1 MKPQSNSGGKSD
13 DQLLRELGYE
23 PELSRRMS
31 GFSNFAISLS
41 IICILAGGVT
51 SFHVGLGSV
60 GGASLGLGWPL
71 ACLFSLSVAATMA
84 QVASAFPTAG
94 GLYHW
99 ASRLGGRGCGWTTAW
114 FNLAGLI
121 TVLATVNAG
130 TYDFALAA
138 FRLAPPESNAGVV
151 KLGVVVL
158 MMISQGLLNHFGI
171 RWTTRLTDLSGW
183 LILVLSAGLTGSLL
197 WNAPGLEWSRL
208 WTFGNYSGVT
218 VGGAG
223 FPRQDGV
230 AWLFALG
237 LMLPAY
243 TITGFDASAH
253 TAEETVGAAVNVP
266 RGIVRSVWV
275 SGLMGWG
282 LVVALTLAMPSIP
295 DGVAKGAEV
304 VPWIL
309 RERLPGGVAVV
320 FLGGVLLVQYLCG
333 LAALTSASRMVFAF
347 ARDGGLPGAG
357 WLRRVNSTSG
367 SPACAV
373 WASALAGAAFTILV
387 PYTTIAVV
395 CTVLL
400 YVSYVI
406 PVAAG
411 GWAWGRTWTAPGPWH
426 LGRWFRPMAAIAVA
440 GSLFLLVVGVQP
452 PNELAL
458 RILGGTAVAMI
469 LVWFLWER
477 KRFRGPP
484 ER

>member
-1 MKPQSNSGGKSD
+1 MRPDLNGGRESD
-13 DQLLRELGYE
+13 DRLLRGFGYE
-23 PELSRRMS
+23 PQLSRRMS

-41 IICILAGGVT
+41 IICILAGGIT

-60 GGASLGLGWPL
+60 GGGSLGVGWPL
-71 ACLFSLSVAATMA
+71 ACLFSLAVASTMA

-99 ASRLGGRGCGWTTAW
+99 ASILGGRGCGWTTAW
-114 FNLAGLI
+114 FNLAGLV

-138 FRLAPPESNAGVV
+138 FQLTPPESSAGAF
-151 KLGVVVL
+151 KLAAVIVMV
-158 MMISQGLLNHFGI
+158 ISQGLLNHIGI
-171 RWTTRLTDLSGW
+171 RWTTVLTDLSGW
-183 LILVLSAGLTGSLL
+183 LILFLGAGLTVALVL
-197 WNAPGLEWSRL
+197 ATPTLEWSRL
-208 WTFGNYSGVT
+208 WTFGNFSGAS

-223 FPRQDGV
+223 FPRQESIG
-230 AWLFALG
+230 WLFALG

-295 DGVAKGAEV
+295 EGVAKGAEV
-304 VPWIL
+304 VPWVL
-309 RERLPGGVAVV
+309 RERMPQGVAMG
-320 FLGGVLLVQYLCG
+320 FLLGVLLVQYLCG

-347 ARDGGLPGAG
+347 ARDGGLPASG
-357 WLRRVNSTSG
+357 WLRRVNPASG
-367 SPACAV
+367 SPAYAV
-373 WASALAGAAFTILV
+373 WTSALGGAAFTVFV
-387 PYTTIAVV
+387 PYATIAVV
-395 CTVLL
+395 CTSLL

-406 PVAAG
+406 PVAVG
-411 GWAWGRTWTAPGPWH
+411 GWAWGRTWTVPGPWH

-440 GSLFLLVVGVQP
+440 GCLFLLVIGVQP

-458 RILGGTAVAMI
+458 RILGCTAVAMFLI
-469 LVWFLWER
+469 WFLWER
-477 KRFRGPP
+477 NRFRGPP
-484 ER
+484 VR